1 MPFYNYRAKT
11 SEGQVQKG
19 KVEAVSQDKAAETLI
34 EKGLFIINL
43 TPVVDNVWTKLGKNV
58 GRMRLN
64 DVVVFTRQ
72 LAAIVEAG
80 LTLTTG
86 ISLLVQQAKPSVR
99 PVLAQ
104 LLADLEGGMSFSAAL
119 EKHPKVFSK
128 SYIYLVQAGES
139 SGSLDVVLNRLA
151 DTMEEQKEFK
161 GKVVGALI
169 YPVAVLV
176 VMMAVIVIM
185 MLVVI
190 PKLLEVFEEFDADL
204 PTPTKILIGISS
216 FATNYWWVVLV
227 VLAALVVGFL
237 IWYQSKDAKKV
248 VDAFMFKLPVYGD
261 LRKKIILTNY
271 NQTLA
276 MLVHS
281 GVSLVDGLRLASE
294 AVDSINYRDHFD
306 EIQAKIEKGVSFGAA
321 VEVYDDLPMIMSQMI
336 KVGEETGKLDDVLSK
351 LSSYFKGESQ
361 RSVSGL
367 MSAFEPLIMVVLGLG
382 VAFLVVAII
391 MPIYDLTNQIS
402 A

>member
-1 MPFYNYRAKT
+1 MPFYNYRAKN
-11 SEGQVQKG
+11 SGGQIQRG

-43 TPVVDNVWTKLGKNV
+43 TPVVENMWTAMGKNV

-86 ISLLVQQAKPSVR
+86 LSLLVQQAKSSVR
-99 PVLAQ
+99 SVLSQ

-119 EKHPKVFSK
+119 QKHPKVFAK
-128 SYIYLVQAGES
+128 SYTYLVQAGES

-169 YPVAVLV
+169 YPIAVLLVMIAVVV
-176 VMMAVIVIM
+176 VMMVA
-185 MLVVI
+185 VI
-190 PKLLEVFEEFDADL
+190 PKLLEVFEEFDAELPL
-204 PTPTKILIGISS
+204 PTKVLIAVST
-216 FATNYWWVVLV
+216 FMTNYWWMMLVILAVLV
-227 VLAALVVGFL
+227 MGFF
-237 IWYQSKDAKKV
+237 IWYRGRDAKKA
-248 VDAFMFKLPVYGD
+248 VDALLFKLPVYGD

-271 NQTLA
+271 NRTLS

-281 GVSLVDGLRLASE
+281 GVSLVDSLRLASE

-321 VEVYDDLPMIMSQMI
+321 VEIYDDFPMIMSQMI
-336 KVGEETGKLDDVLSK
+336 KVGEETGKLDDILAK
-351 LSSYFKGESQ
+351 LASYFKGESQ
-361 RSVSGL
+361 RAVAGL
-367 MSAFEPLIMVVLGLG
+367 MAAFEPLIMVILGLG
-382 VAFLVVAII
+382 VAFLVIAII